1 MRPKTTTDRRTTLR
15 RLGPHLVLGAFLF
28 AGLPL
33 LAVAE
38 ESPPTSE
45 FEKALATITDAKP
58 IIHSTARWEYGKANG
73 LDHSQGAT
81 LRTRFGVQSGTYR
94 GFTGLVEGV
103 NTFSAFSS
111 EYFDGQAP
119 NVRGQTPVA
128 DPERTDVN
136 RFWLKFAK
144 EEWAGSSLK
153 GGRQR
158 IKLDDDRWIGNVGW
172 RQNEQTFD
180 AARFQTTL
188 AVRGPAG
195 PVHLRLGGEPY
206 LRG

>member
-1 MRPKTTTDRRTTLR
+1 MRPKNTTYQRATLR
-15 RLGPHLVLGAFLF
+15 RLGSHLVLCAFLLS
-28 AGLPL
+28 GVPSLS
-33 LAVAE
+33 VAE
-38 ESPPTSE
+38 EPPPKNE
-45 FEKALATITDAKP
+45 LEKALVAITDAKP

-73 LDHSQGAT
+73 LDHSHGAT

-111 EYFDGQAP
+111 EYFDAQAP

-172 RQNEQTFD
+172 RQDE
-180 AARFQTTL
+180 
-188 AVRGPAG
+188 
-195 PVHLRLGGEPY
+195 
-206 LRG
+206 